1 MEAFVSS
8 FGISPWGP
16 AALAFICGVALGW
29 FVWGSKPAGNDGVRV
44 GDLDVEPKEFV
55 VLKSEIKSAKD
66 LLEKPDEPYTEISEE
81 LVAVDE
87 RVRQVS
93 RRLSIALD
101 ILKKSSIRS

>member
-1 MEAFVSS
+1 METFVSN
-8 FGISPWGP
+8 FGFSPWGP

-29 FVWGSKPAGNDGVRV
+29 FVWGSRSARNGAERI
-44 GDLDVEPKEFV
+44 GDLDGEPKEFV

-66 LLEKPDEPYTEISEE
+66 LLARPDEPFSEISDE

-87 RVRQVS
+87 RVQQVS
-93 RRLSIALD
+93 RQLSIALD